1 MTAALLLAAL
11 LQAGTDEPVRIRVAG
26 AQIPVVR
33 DIAKNVEAISRAI
46 DYAVKEKADV
56 LVTPE
61 GSLSGYVHDFDAAAV
76 TAALGGVTKKA
87 RGAGLAL
94 VLGTCFQEEDGG
106 RYNGQLFFDKAGTFL
121 GAHTKILRTRRLSKP
136 DAQGEVDWFRTR
148 PLRTFDLAGIPVGGL
163 ICNDL
168 WANPEWTPMEDPHL
182 TQKLSDMGAR
192 VVIHSVNAG
201 VGEGQELEL
210 VRSYHEAN
218 LRLRAR
224 AGRLWIVT
232 ANAADPDGKRAGHS
246 PSGIVD
252 PKGAWVVQAE
262 SKGEQFFAG
271 TIEIPK

>member
-1 MTAALLLAAL
+1 
-11 LQAGTDEPVRIRVAG
+11 
-26 AQIPVVR
+26 
-33 DIAKNVEAISRAI
+33 
-46 DYAVKEKADV
+46 
-56 LVTPE
+56 
-61 GSLSGYVHDFDAAAV
+61 
-76 TAALGGVTKKA
+76 
-87 RGAGLAL
+87 
-94 VLGTCFQEEDGG
+94 
-106 RYNGQLFFDKAGTFL
+106 
-121 GAHTKILRTRRLSKP
+121 
-136 DAQGEVDWFRTR
+136 
-148 PLRTFDLAGIPVGGL
+148 
-163 ICNDL
+163 
-168 WANPEWTPMEDPHL
+168 
-182 TQKLSDMGAR
+182 
-192 VVIHSVNAG
+192 VIHSVNAG